1 MIQGVVEMAT
11 KITQYSQLAIFVE
24 LHVNLTFTLSFVLS
38 FARTACAINQCAKK
52 VVSDSPGL
60 VDFAIGH
67 LFEAGCLLTFSAFRM
82 GANLR
87 LSTYSNTV
95 CKLSKN

>member
-11 KITQYSQLAIFVE
+11 KIPEYSQLAIFVE

-38 FARTACAINQCAKK
+38 FAQTACAINQCAKK

-60 VDFAIGH
+60 VDFAIGRV
-67 LFEAGCLLTFSAFRM
+67 FEAGCIAPNLFVLLMF
-82 GANLR
+82 LV
-87 LSTYSNTV
+87 TV
-95 CKLSKN
+95 IPSCTIV